1 MLMDKIKKFFSNK
14 NANEVD
20 KGEIAEKGIKSDK
33 KKLENLAVFLTILI
47 ITILVINYI
56 WNGEEKTDGND
67 TQTSDANKKLASGMS
82 TGQIANNEGK
92 EKIEQTVDK
101 NSVETELEEILAK
114 INGVGEVKVMITY
127 SETNKI
133 MPVYNEE
140 SSEENTEE
148 TDSEGRNKESITN
161 RHEKRSDI

>member
-1 MLMDKIKKFFSNK
+1 MLVDKIKKIFSNK
-14 NANEVD
+14 SANEVD
-20 KGEIAEKGIKSDK
+20 KGEISEKGIKSDK

-92 EKIEQTVDK
+92 EKVEQTVDK

>member
-1 MLMDKIKKFFSNK
+1 MLMDKIKKIFSNK
-14 NANEVD
+14 NANEVN
-20 KGEIAEKGIKSDK
+20 KGEISEKGIKSDK
-33 KKLENLAVFLTILI
+33 KKLENLAVFLIILI

-67 TQTSDANKKLASGMS
+67 TQTSDANKKLASSMS
-82 TGQIANNEGK
+82 TGQIENNEGK
-92 EKIEQTVDK
+92 EKVEQTVDK

-148 TDSEGRNKESITN
+148 TDSEGRNEESITN
-161 RHEKRSDI
+161 RHKKRSDI